1 MLYSAFL
8 LGLISS
14 LHCIGMCGPI
24 ALMLP
29 VARNNP
35 EKKALQIL
43 TYHTGRISAYALI
56 GLLFGLLGRA
66 FYLAG
71 FQQQL
76 SLFAGIAMITL
87 AIVPEKILARYNFS
101 KPILKIISGI
111 KTALGKR
118 FRDSSFSSLFTIGF
132 LNGLLPCGMVYAAV
146 FGALGMSN
154 IGAGMFYMALF
165 GLGTIP
171 LMSSVVYFQRLI
183 TVRIKNKIQK
193 IIPYAIVCVGILFV
207 LRGLALDIPY
217 LSPSGTSLF
226 VKARPDCH

>member
-1 MLYSAFL
+1 MLYSAFFM
-8 LGLISS
+8 GLISS

-29 VARNNP
+29 VDRSNP
-35 EKKALQIL
+35 EKKALQVL
-43 TYHTGRISAYALI
+43 TYHFGRISAYAGI

-76 SLFAGIAMITL
+76 SLFAGVAMI
-87 AIVPEKILARYNFS
+87 AIAVIPERLLARYNFS
-101 KPILKIISGI
+101 KPIFRMISRI

-118 FRDSSFSSLFTIGF
+118 FRNPSFSSLFTIGL

-146 FGALGMSN
+146 FGALAMSN
-154 IGAGMFYMALF
+154 IGLGALYMMLF

-171 LMSSVVYFQRLI
+171 LMSSIVYFQQLI
-183 TVRIKNKIQK
+183 TAPVKNNIQK
-193 IIPYAIVCVGILFV
+193 TIPFAIGCIGILFV
-207 LRGLALDIPY
+207 LRGLALEIPY
-217 LSPSGTSLF
+217 VSPSNMSLF
-226 VKARPDCH
+226 VKTTPDCH